1 MNIADMNIAF
11 DGEGKMMNVTKLNPD
26 KFGELPHNKKLNTF
40 LNEDMTE
47 VVKSDV
53 YSNAQEKAQAMKE
66 KLEGRNMN
74 SSELTQGDGATFA
87 GDAGTTLNNVMF
99 RTTGGE

>member
-11 DGEGKMMNVTKLNPD
+11 DGEGKMMNVTKLNPE
-26 KFGELPHNKKLNTF
+26 KFGELPTNKKLNTF

-53 YSNAQEKAQAMKE
+53 YSNAQEKAQKAKE
-66 KLEGRNMN
+66 KEDGRGMN
-74 SSELTQGDGATFA
+74 SSELTGDGAAFA
-87 GDAGTTLNNVMF
+87 NDPGTTLNNVMF
-99 RTTGGE
+99 RTSGGE